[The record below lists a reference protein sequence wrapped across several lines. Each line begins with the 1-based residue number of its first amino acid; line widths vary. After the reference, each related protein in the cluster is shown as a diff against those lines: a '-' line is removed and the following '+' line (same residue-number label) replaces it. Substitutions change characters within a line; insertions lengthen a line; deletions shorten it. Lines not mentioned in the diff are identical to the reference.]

1 MNSLSEKSIS
11 CPYCG
16 EAIDVLIDSS
26 EGGQEYI
33 EDCQVCCRP
42 IIFVIAE
49 APDGELSVSVYSED
63 DTY

>member
-1 MNSLSEKSIS
+1 MKSLSEAKVT

-16 EAIDVLIDSS
+16 EPLEVLLDP
-26 EGGQEYI
+26 EDMQQEYI

-42 IIFVIAE
+42 IIFSTME
-49 APDGELSVSVYSED
+49 DDTGLLSVSVRSED